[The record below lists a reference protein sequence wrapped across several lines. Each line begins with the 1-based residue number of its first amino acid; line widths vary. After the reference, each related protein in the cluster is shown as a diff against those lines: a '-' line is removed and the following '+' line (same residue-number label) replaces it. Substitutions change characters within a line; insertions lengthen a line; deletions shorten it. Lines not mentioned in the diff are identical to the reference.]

1 MSLIGRLFG
10 EGRGVAG
17 TARPERLHADAQ
29 RHDPPDPFRSDAPL
43 LRNAERERIA
53 RSQRRHAIYDT
64 VRESMI
70 AAGVLSASY
79 KFKVLA
85 ADKAGTDFLIM
96 VDLAQPL
103 PGGAAQ
109 MTWIEGLIERMATA
123 RHALDVSGVYWRV
136 NDEAVFTPPQPR
148 PRTQVAPRP
157 VRPAAAPA
165 PPLDAGLTGYE
176 DTEQTVA
183 PEADLKNAN
192 LSTTQYGDLH

>member
-10 EGRGVAG
+10 DGKGGGGA
-17 TARPERLHADAQ
+17 ARSERLHADV
-29 RHDPPDPFRSDAPL
+29 RPPDPFGPAL
-43 LRNAERERIA
+43 TETGVLRNTERERIA

-85 ADKAGTDFLIM
+85 ADKTGTDFLIM

-109 MTWIEGLIERMATA
+109 MTWIEGLMERMAAA
-123 RHALDVSGVYWRV
+123 RHALDISGVYWRV
-136 NDEAVFTPPQPR
+136 NDHAVFTPPPPR
-148 PRTQVAPRP
+148 PRTQLAPRP
-157 VRPAAAPA
+157 VRPAAAPTPLPA
-165 PPLDAGLTGYE
+165 PGLTGYE
-176 DTEQTVA
+176 DTEQTVPA
-183 PEADLKNAN
+183 EADLKNAN